1 MPTYAWRGRD
11 ASGAA
16 VDGTVDGASPDMV
29 AAVLAGR
36 GITPLKIEA
45 ATTVTSSKT
54 ETAWFGRRQP
64 ITGSE
69 LQLFS
74 RQLQALLR
82 AGLPIMRAL
91 GAMQESATRPAVAR
105 LLGDLCASLD
115 QGRELSAAMA
125 RHPEDFPALYVALVR
140 VGEQTGRLDDILRR
154 LAAWLDFE
162 MKTRERIRTALR
174 YPSFVM
180 IAMGIALLV
189 VNVFVIP
196 RFASVYKSM
205 KTELPLM
212 TQILIGVSNFI
223 MQYWWLVLAAGVGAV
238 WLTRR
243 WLAGAP
249 GRLAF
254 DRLVLS
260 TPVIGRLL
268 HNAALGR
275 FSRSLALTLKSGLPA
290 SQAITLVSQAVGNAF
305 ITQRLERVRSGVERG
320 ESLLRSCAQTGV
332 FTPIVL
338 QMIAV
343 GEESGSLDE
352 MLDHAADF
360 YEQDVDYDLQRL
372 SAAIE
377 PILILV
383 LGSIVLILALGVFLP
398 IWDLGK
404 AAMNRG

>member
-1 MPTYAWRGRD
+1 LHIQH
-11 ASGAA
+11 
-16 VDGTVDGASPDMV
+16 V
-29 AAVLAGR
+29 
-36 GITPLKIEA
+36 
-45 ATTVTSSKT
+45 
-54 ETAWFGRRQP
+54 
-64 ITGSE
+64 
-69 LQLFS
+69 
-74 RQLQALLR
+74 
-82 AGLPIMRAL
+82 
-91 GAMQESATRPAVAR
+91 
-105 LLGDLCASLD
+105 
-115 QGRELSAAMA
+115 
-125 RHPEDFPALYVALVR
+125 
-140 VGEQTGRLDDILRR
+140 
-154 LAAWLDFE
+154 
-162 MKTRERIRTALR
+162 
-174 YPSFVM
+174 
-180 IAMGIALLV
+180 
-189 VNVFVIP
+189 
-196 RFASVYKSM
+196 
-205 KTELPLM
+205 
-212 TQILIGVSNFI
+212 
-223 MQYWWLVLAAGVGAV
+223 VGAV
-238 WLTRR
+238 EIVVHAHEVTVLRP
-243 WLAGAP
+243 GVAP
-249 GRLAF
+249 L
-254 DRLVLS
+254 
-260 TPVIGRLL
+260 IGRLL